1 MATLG
6 SLVSNGVNQL
16 VNSVSGKDSDYSY
29 TTTLEDFL
37 TKFGSAEQKYVDT
50 LDPLRTFE
58 IKFRFFPSGDEFAE
72 GTAASTSFLNQLGST
87 IRNVANNVTGGL
99 AGSLLNMNSEEWAE
113 TRAKFIDAEKI
124 NDEKYKLN
132 NTLLEYI
139 MFSNMLASPN
149 ASTASSS
156 VDAGIQNFTSGFTGK
171 PSTSSSSNE
180 GNKIS
185 TTRPLEIQL
194 GMYVQNITVPK
205 LTMSG
210 AEEINHVFGKTVLPG
225 NVVVSDNNTLAM
237 DILNTR
243 APLMERIFY
252 PWMKEI
258 TLPYWSYKSQP
269 YTTADIT
276 IDFSEHCDLKYK
288 FVGCRPSTIGTMQP
302 TQDPSDELTRQIIFN
317 FDYMFVMSKVKTHDD
332 IVDTLLDTV
341 NTGFSTVTTLLGD
354 TGKN

>member
-16 VNSVSGKDSDYSY
+16 VNEITGKDSDYSY

-58 IKFRFFPSGDEFAE
+58 IKFRFFPSGNENAE
-72 GTAASTSFLNQLGST
+72 GSASSSTFLGQLGST

-99 AGSLLNMNSEEWAE
+99 AGSLLNMGAEQWAE
-113 TRAKFIDAEKI
+113 TRAKFIGSEKI
-124 NDEKYKLN
+124 DGEEYKLK

-139 MFSNMLASPN
+139 MFSNMLGSPN
-149 ASTASSS
+149 ASTASDSI
-156 VDAGIQNFTSGFTGK
+156 DAGIANFTSGFTGK
-171 PSTSSSSNE
+171 PSSNSSDNE

-185 TTRPLEIQL
+185 TTRPLELQL

-225 NVVVSDNNTLAM
+225 NVVISDNNTLAM

-252 PWMKEI
+252 PWLKEI

-332 IVDTLLDTV
+332 LVDTLLDSV
-341 NTGFSTVTTLLGD
+341 NVGFSAATTLLSD
-354 TGKN
+354 TGKK